1 MQVLQRLHAEHEG
14 EHSLSILTLTDT
26 MNQVQAGKQEP
37 ENLAPTPSDP
47 RDVEVQVINAPVA
60 HDAVFGEITKDGP
73 NYRDASIHA
82 PQCVIQAAANMNRLD
97 G

>member
-1 MQVLQRLHAEHEG
+1 
-14 EHSLSILTLTDT
+14 

-47 RDVEVQVINAPVA
+47 RDVEVQVIDAPVS
-60 HDAVFGEITKDGP
+60 HDAVFGDITKDGP
-73 NYRDASIHA
+73 NYRNVSIHA
-82 PQCVIQAAANMNRLD
+82 LICMTQVDANINRLD